1 MRSIKVGVL
10 TSALCFSASSAA
22 FAADVS
28 PVNSYGYYIGL
39 FGGYEVE
46 SDLSFDVIQPVDR
59 DDSAYVGLV
68 AGAQVT
74 DMVRAEVEASYRFD
88 SEGEGCPSNLKCV
101 NGDFD
106 ASSLA
111 ILGNVWL
118 DLPVDMPVQPYFG
131 GGLGFAHTMVDSP
144 VGDGSDWGLAY
155 QLGGGLRYI
164 AGDSLTLDAGYRY
177 KHIDVDNDAFAYSPG
192 GPSGTD
198 SAHVLQFGVNFRF

>member
-1 MRSIKVGVL
+1 MHAIKVGAF
-10 TSALCFSASSAA
+10 TSALCLSFSPAA

-28 PVNSYGYYIGL
+28 PANSYGYYIGL

-46 SDLSFDVIQPVDR
+46 SDLSFDVIQSVDR
-59 DDSAYVGLV
+59 DDSAYLGLV

-74 DMVRAEVEASYRFD
+74 DMVRAEVEVSYRFD
-88 SEGEGCPSNLKCV
+88 SEGEGCPSDLKCI

-118 DLPVDMPVQPYFG
+118 DLPVDMPVQPYIG
-131 GGLGFAHTMVDSP
+131 GGLGFANTMVDSP
-144 VGDGSDWGLAY
+144 VGDGSDLGLAY
-155 QLGGGLRYI
+155 QLGGGIRYN
-164 AGDSLTLDAGYRY
+164 AGESLTLDAGYRY
-177 KHIDVDNDAFAYSPG
+177 KRIDVDNDAFAYSPG

-198 SAHVLQFGVNFRF
+198 SAHVLQLGVNLRF